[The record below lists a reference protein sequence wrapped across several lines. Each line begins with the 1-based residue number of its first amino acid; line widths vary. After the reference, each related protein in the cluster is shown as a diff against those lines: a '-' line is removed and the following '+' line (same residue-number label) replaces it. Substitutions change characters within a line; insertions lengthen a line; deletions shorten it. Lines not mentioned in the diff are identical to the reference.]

1 MANSKTTSDTVLQQK
16 EAALAT
22 VRERREAL
30 EAATPGLNGEAKAK
44 AAQLDAAK
52 LAVFTAKG
60 TPGYE
65 DDAAAAR
72 SVEAA
77 QSALDAVL
85 LARDAAEEQLGVL
98 ERAERQLIDE
108 VGKLRAELTA
118 ARIEAAKTALATR
131 IAQKAPAL
139 AEAVRDVVAFAT
151 VDGGGGVFPE
161 NLLRVIEQAT
171 GLDIVKV
178 IVEGRERAQ
187 ALRSGRE
194 A

>member
-1 MANSKTTSDTVLQQK
+1 MANSKTTSDSILQQK
-16 EAALAT
+16 EVALAV
-22 VRERREAL
+22 VREKRAAL
-30 EAATPGLNGEAKAK
+30 EAAVPGLNAEAKAK
-44 AAQLDAAK
+44 AAQLDEAK
-52 LAVFTAKG
+52 LAVFTAAG

-65 DDAAAAR
+65 DDIAAAK

-77 QSALDAVL
+77 QSALDAAL

-98 ERAERQLIDE
+98 ERAEKQLVAE
-108 VGKLRAELTA
+108 AGKIQGEIVQARIAAGKAALAKRVAA
-118 ARIEAAKTALATR
+118 ARE
-131 IAQKAPAL
+131 PL

-151 VDGGGGVFPE
+151 VDGGGGVFSD

-171 GLDIVKV
+171 GLDIAKV

-187 ALRSGRE
+187 ALRTGKE